1 MCYLCS
7 NVTFPL
13 RNKSLNPN
21 HFFFF
26 AELANSNPLSLFF
39 FVSLVNIVLL
49 IGGYSLSGHVMA
61 RENRHASLKRYIVF
75 FVLVLSVYN
84 HEKKNSSLIECYA
97 YLLRAP
103 LALYINLNSIFW
115 LKASEFR

>member
-13 RNKSLNPN
+13 RNKSVNPN

-26 AELANSNPLSLFF
+26 AELANSNPLL
-39 FVSLVNIVLL
+39 FVSLLNIVLL
-49 IGGYSLSGHVMA
+49 IGAYSLSGRVMA

-84 HEKKNSSLIECYA
+84 HEKKNNILIECYA

-103 LALYINLNSIFW
+103 LALYINLT
-115 LKASEFR
+115 

>member
-26 AELANSNPLSLFF
+26 CRISKFQSTIIIFF
-39 FVSLVNIVLL
+39 FVSLLNIVLL

-103 LALYINLNSIFW
+103 LALYVNLN
-115 LKASEFR
+115 

>member
-7 NVTFPL
+7 EVTFPL

-26 AELANSNPLSLFF
+26 FFFSNSNPLSLFF
-39 FVSLVNIVLL
+39 FFFFVNIVLL

-84 HEKKNSSLIECYA
+84 HEKKNSSLIECYV

-103 LALYINLNSIFW
+103 LALYINLN
-115 LKASEFR
+115 